1 VALGAAVQADI
12 LAGGIRDMLLLDVTP
27 LSLGIETMGG
37 IMSVFIPRNTT
48 IPTSAKE
55 TLTTSVDG
63 QTAVAIHVL
72 QGERELVK
80 DNRSLARFELRGIDP
95 MPAGLPRV
103 EITFLIDANGILQV
117 SATELRTGKF
127 QAIEVK
133 PSYGLT
139 EAQIEQMLV
148 DSFKHAKSDLE
159 QRALIEA
166 KNEANEIFN
175 ASERALQR
183 GRHLLEAGEVERIE
197 AAMAALKAAMAGTDR
212 TTIKKSKIALDEV
225 TRHLAEVL
233 INATMDE
240 ALRDRNVSEIL
251 PNA

>member
-1 VALGAAVQADI
+1 
-12 LAGGIRDMLLLDVTP
+12 
-27 LSLGIETMGG
+27 
-37 IMSVFIPRNTT
+37 MSVLIPRNTT

-55 TLTTSVDG
+55 SFTTSVEG
-63 QTAVAIHVL
+63 QRAVAIHVL

-103 EITFLIDANGILQV
+103 EVTFLIDANGILQV
-117 SATELRTGKF
+117 SASELRSAKS
-127 QAIEVK
+127 ASIEVK

-166 KNEANEIFN
+166 KNEANEILR
-175 ASERALQR
+175 AAERALQR
-183 GRHLLEAGEVERIE
+183 GRSLIDANEGARIE
-197 AAMAALKAAMAGTDR
+197 TALGELRVAMDGTDR
-212 TTIKKSKIALDEV
+212 PCIKQKKEQLDQV

-233 INATMDE
+233 MESTIQE
-240 ALRDRNVSEIL
+240 ALRERNVAEFL
-251 PNA
+251 PKSS